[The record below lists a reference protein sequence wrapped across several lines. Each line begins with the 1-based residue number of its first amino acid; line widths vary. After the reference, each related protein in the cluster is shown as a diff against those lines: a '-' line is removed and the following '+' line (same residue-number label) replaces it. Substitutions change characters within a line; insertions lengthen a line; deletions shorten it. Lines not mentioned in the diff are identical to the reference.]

1 MDLEFPKG
9 GAKLGAHIV
18 GAKNRLIQLV
28 VQCEKH
34 TQHEEHVL
42 SRGSGESLTGKICK
56 FSFLRS
62 NLALIFYSRGGGSS

>member
-1 MDLEFPKG
+1 MG
-9 GAKLGAHIV
+9 T
-18 GAKNRLIQLV
+18 KNRLIQLV

-42 SRGSGESLTGKICK
+42 SRGSGESLMGKICK

-62 NLALIFYSRGGGSS
+62 NLALIFYSVNAIPQGTCENQYINGSQKHV